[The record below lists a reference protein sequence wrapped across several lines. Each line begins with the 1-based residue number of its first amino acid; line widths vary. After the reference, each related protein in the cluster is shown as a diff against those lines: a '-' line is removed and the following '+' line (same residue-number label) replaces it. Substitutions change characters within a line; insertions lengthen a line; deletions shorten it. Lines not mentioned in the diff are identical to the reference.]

1 VTLPKQSGVC
11 GQVLF
16 AGGGWLIVASLLA
29 GLGCAISPGRADTS
43 VRDPYLGQPAA
54 IDEGKDIYREK
65 CIICHGRHGGRGPNL
80 FATNLDDAEFLA
92 TVTNGRKGTLMPSFA
107 LQLTQDDIWKIRAF
121 LKANPDGL

>member
-1 VTLPKQSGVC
+1 MTLFEQNAVH
-11 GQVLF
+11 GQCLR
-16 AGGGWLIVASLLA
+16 ADGGWLIVALLLV
-29 GLGCAISPGRADTS
+29 GLGCAISAGRAETT

-80 FATNLDDAEFLA
+80 FATKLDDAEFLA
-92 TVTNGRKGTLMPSFA
+92 TVANGRTGTLMPSFA
-107 LQLTQDDIWKIRAF
+107 LQLTQDDIWKVRAF